1 MKFFSTFGILTS
13 CVAAVS
19 AHSSMVFPAPR
30 GHPQNPNAAVKDYN
44 CITAPLN
51 PGAVCSGKTFPC
63 GGYPMDTQITQ
74 VFHAGDIVSV
84 KFWNSQFP
92 NGPQPGDAG
101 ANQARHNG
109 GLCEFALSYDGGV
122 TYTVIGTYHETCP
135 DIFFD
140 WKVKIPENAPSCDN
154 PGKCIFSWSWINAV
168 GNREFYQNCA
178 DIKLVGNSTK
188 PLPIIDITRANLPP
202 QFPQIMTPPGDPD
215 NSGNAEGSGPSAS
228 DVSANLGQNIGGSGG
243 SAKEIMSTEDDAF
256 LTPMDIPS
264 SHQSNT
270 NNTLHHRRRG
280 TGRSS
285 VIASSLSNFGNA
297 IQSWTGNYGHTVS
310 TYISDNISVP
320 ASFVGESVFTND
332 DLESHDGGEQ
342 NQHPPFTA
350 RSPPISIPRGFYG
363 SFLSP
368 ISGSP
373 QNSEY
378 GTPMGASIPASIY
391 FNDRR
396 PRRHSRAPSYTSGH
410 KFIDE
415 TLPLTRTLT
424 KSSLA
429 SVPISVVQDMHG
441 IPVHIGSTFRQSI
454 FNSCNILIG
463 IGILAL
469 PLGFRFAGWGIGLS
483 LFVFCLCVT
492 NYTAKLLVKC
502 LDYDEGLHT
511 YADMGAIAYGEG
523 ARLLISFLFSLELI
537 ASATA
542 LVILVGDSLHTIFPN
557 VSLIVLKILAWMVM
571 TPLTLMAIRYL
582 SYFSLLGIFSAV
594 ALASVLIYDGL
605 TKFERPGSLIDPMD
619 TQFLPE
625 SWATLPMSFGLV
637 MAGFTGH
644 AVFPS
649 VYRDMENPK
658 EFPRM
663 VNLTYA
669 MTATVYFAMA
679 VGGYLMFGNTTM
691 QEITQNI
698 MSTPGYNRIL
708 NQMVIWLVA
717 FNPIAKYALT
727 LNPINL
733 TLEIYYNS
741 IPWVEDWL
749 YRGRGRR
756 TALMFFTRILIST
769 IVVIIAILF
778 PGFDRVMGILGSF
791 FSYTISAIFPC
802 LCHLRLYG
810 RELSR
815 REKFLNW
822 AIIVVCSCLATFGT
836 IWAFLPSN
844 YVGL

>member
-1 MKFFSTFGILTS
+1 MKFFSTFGILAL

-19 AHSSMVFPAPR
+19 AHSSMLYPAPR
-30 GHPQNPNAAVKDYN
+30 GHPQNPNAAVKDYD

-51 PGAVCSGKTFPC
+51 QGPTCKAKPFPC
-63 GGYPMDTQITQ
+63 GGYAMDTKITQ
-74 VFHAGDIVSV
+74 VFRAGDIINV
-84 KFWNSQFP
+84 KFWNSAFP
-92 NGPQPGDAG
+92 NGPQTGSESN
-101 ANQARHNG
+101 NQARHNG
-109 GLCEFALSYDGGV
+109 GLCEFALSYDGGQ
-122 TYTVIGTYHETCP
+122 TYTVIATYHRTCP
-135 DIFFD
+135 DIYFD
-140 WKVKIPENAPSCDN
+140 WKVKIPDAAPSCDN
-154 PGKCIFSWSWINAV
+154 PGKCIFSWTWINAL

-178 DIKLVGNSTK
+178 DIKLIGTATA

-202 QFPQIMTPPGDPD
+202 QFPEIMTPEGDPS
-215 NSGNAEGSGPSAS
+215 NAGNAKGSGPSSS
-228 DVSANLGQNIGGSGG
+228 DVSDNMDLNIGGSGG
-243 SAKEIMSTEDDAF
+243 SGEKNMSEQNDH
-256 LTPMDIPS
+256 LSPMDIPS
-264 SHQSNT
+264 SQRSNT
-270 NNTLHHRRRG
+270 NANTLNHRRRG
-280 TGRSS
+280 TGRSMGG
-285 VIASSLSNFGNA
+285 IASSLSNIGSTL
-297 IQSWTGNYGHTVS
+297 QSWTGNYSHTVS

-320 ASFVGESVFTND
+320 ASFVGETAYAND
-332 DLESHDGGEQ
+332 DLEHFEGEQ
-342 NQHPPFTA
+342 QQPPFFS
-350 RSPPISIPRGFYG
+350 SPPISIPRGFYG

-373 QNSEY
+373 QHSEY
-378 GTPMGASIPASIY
+378 GTPVAASIPASILY
-391 FNDRR
+391 NDRR

-415 TLPLTRTLT
+415 TMPLTRTLT

-469 PLGFRFAGWGIGLS
+469 PLGFRFAGWAIGLS

-523 ARLLISFLFSLELI
+523 ARFVISVLFSLELI

-542 LVILVGDSLHTIFPN
+542 LVILVGDSLHTIFPD

-582 SYFSLLGIFSAV
+582 SYFSLLGIFSAT
-594 ALASVLIYDGL
+594 ALVCVLIYDGL
-605 TKFERPGSLIDPMD
+605 TKFGKPGSLIDPMD
-619 TQFLPE
+619 TGLLPE
-625 SWATLPMSFGLV
+625 SWATLPMSFGLI

-644 AVFPS
+644 AVFPT

-658 EFPRM
+658 EYPRM

-669 MTATVYFAMA
+669 MTTIVYLAMA
-679 VGGYLMFGNTTM
+679 VCGYLMFGNTTM

-698 MSTPGYNRIL
+698 MATPGYNRLL

-717 FNPIAKYALT
+717 INPIAKYALT

-733 TLEIYYNS
+733 TLEIYYNT
-741 IPWVEDWL
+741 IPWIENWSH
-749 YRGRGRR
+749 RGRGRR
-756 TALMFFTRILIST
+756 TALTLFTRILIST
-769 IVVIIAILF
+769 IVVIVAIQY

-810 RELSR
+810 REISR
-815 REKFLNW
+815 REKLLNW
-822 AIIVVCSCLATFGT
+822 TIILVCSCLATLGT
-836 IWAFLPSN
+836 TWAFL
-844 YVGL
+844 